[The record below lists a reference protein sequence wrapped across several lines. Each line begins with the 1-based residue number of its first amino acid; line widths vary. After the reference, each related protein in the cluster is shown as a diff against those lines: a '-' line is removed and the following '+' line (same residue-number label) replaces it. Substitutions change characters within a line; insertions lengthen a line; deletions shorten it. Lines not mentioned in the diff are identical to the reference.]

1 MTTQEPEYKAPVQI
15 PQKAGWGAWAMVVVL
30 TLAYTVSFI
39 DRQVLN
45 LLVEPLKA
53 EFDLSDTRLSLLQGL
68 AFTSAYI
75 VFSPIF
81 GRMSDT
87 SNRRNIVL
95 GGVAV
100 WSIFTAL
107 CGLARNYWQMFGARV
122 GVGAAEASLTP
133 AAWSMI
139 ADRFPPH
146 LLPRAMSILLMGPY
160 IGGGLALIFG
170 GLLLE
175 FAENNSFGS
184 LDAWQVVF
192 IAAAVPGVLICAI
205 LLLIREP
212 ARSADKDGAEEA
224 AMPLAE
230 VWRGFRARGKFY
242 FNFYAGMSGI
252 VIALY
257 AFPAWMPAVLM
268 RKFGAEAAS
277 VGLHYG
283 TLVLIGG
290 SLGVLAGPT
299 LGRLLEKKGLKGSL
313 MVVPLIGA
321 SAIFLLSIGL
331 ALAGSY
337 EAGLVFGGLASFAYS
352 LPMAAASGAL
362 QIVTPNRMRG
372 MASAIYVFIVSVIG
386 LGAAPTIV
394 ALITDLVIGDE
405 ARVDQSLAI
414 TCAGAAL
421 VSLFLLVR
429 ARRAYIDLAAND

>member
-1 MTTQEPEYKAPVQI
+1 MTTKKPIGAPAPRQEG
-15 PQKAGWGAWAMVVVL
+15 AGWGAWAMVVVL

-81 GRMSDT
+81 GRMADT

-146 LLPRAMSILLMGPY
+146 LMPRAMSILLMGPY

-175 FAENNSFGS
+175 FAETNRFGS
-184 LDAWQVVF
+184 LEAWQVVF
-192 IAAAVPGVLICAI
+192 IAAAVPGILICAI
-205 LLLIREP
+205 LLLVPEP
-212 ARSADKDGAEEA
+212 ARSTDAGGAAEV

-230 VWRGFRARGKFY
+230 VWRGFSARGKFY

-277 VGLHYG
+277 VGLH
-283 TLVLIGG
+283 
-290 SLGVLAGPT
+290 
-299 LGRLLEKKGLKGSL
+299 
-313 MVVPLIGA
+313 
-321 SAIFLLSIGL
+321 
-331 ALAGSY
+331 
-337 EAGLVFGGLASFAYS
+337 
-352 LPMAAASGAL
+352 
-362 QIVTPNRMRG
+362 
-372 MASAIYVFIVSVIG
+372 
-386 LGAAPTIV
+386 
-394 ALITDLVIGDE
+394 
-405 ARVDQSLAI
+405 
-414 TCAGAAL
+414 
-421 VSLFLLVR
+421 
-429 ARRAYIDLAAND
+429 